1 MLLKSHLP
9 TVTEKERRGTF
20 PYLAQ
25 WIEMHPVNYF
35 QLYFGK
41 GLRENPASSH
51 NFACR
56 IRLANGIN
64 TVMMGIAIKKT
75 LPYTSAHLKSGLY

>member
-9 TVTEKERRGTF
+9 TVIEEERKVTF

-25 WIEMHPVNYF
+25 WIEMPPVTYF

-41 GLRENPASSH
+41 GLKENSASSH
-51 NFACR
+51 NFYCR
-56 IRLANGIN
+56 MGAAKGIN
-64 TVMMGIAIKKT
+64 TVMMGIAIKK
-75 LPYTSAHLKSGLY
+75 PVSYTSAHLKSGLY